1 MASYAENNSYSNI
14 TANATTVIK
23 AGSGVLNT
31 ITFNGPVATGTVSI
45 FDNTAGSGTSIG
57 VITTPASPMPVTL
70 NFNVRFSTGLT
81 IVTAVAA
88 QNITVS
94 YK

>member
-1 MASYAENNSYSNI
+1 MASYAENNSYTNI
-14 TANATTVIK
+14 TATATTVIK

-31 ITFNGPVATGTVSI
+31 ITFGGPVATGTVSI

-70 NFNVRFSTGLT
+70 NLNVRFSTGLT